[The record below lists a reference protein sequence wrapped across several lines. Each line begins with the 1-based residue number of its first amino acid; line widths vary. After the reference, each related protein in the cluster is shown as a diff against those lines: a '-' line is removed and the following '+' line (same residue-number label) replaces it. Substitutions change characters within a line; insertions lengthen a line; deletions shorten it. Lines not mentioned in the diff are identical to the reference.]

1 MEFPEQ
7 LWKPFEFLSRDLG
20 MSLSGTVYN
29 LYYCNVVRD
38 ADHGQFDRFR
48 FSFIDQSRMPAIHA
62 TEVNKQTMLVE
73 MAAAGKKLFENMI
86 GCMRCVEGGHE
97 REAIVFLRA
106 VRELSCTIY
115 KLFTHWMQDEYIAY
129 EYWMRYVQGPGGWG
143 IDGEDGLTG
152 AHTLAIPA
160 MDAFL
165 GIQGTSSTW
174 AFTLKHRS
182 HMTATMRSFLEK
194 LEGFDLIGYV
204 KKNEGQWTQNEAFRD
219 EYELCVRRLRGFRI
233 AHKYRVLPYF
243 GIHAPE
249 RQPMTAGGG
258 LVTEERYNQALTN
271 ETSSHDEFSAFFRA
285 RLGERIAETVSPLA
299 VSQES
304 GRGLPLLQSVVVASV
319 AISVAV
325 SFISSGFN

>member
-1 MEFPEQ
+1 MDFPEQ
-7 LWKPFEFLSRDLG
+7 LWKPFEYLSLDLG

-38 ADHGQFDRFR
+38 ADGEFDRFR
-48 FSFIDQSRMPAIHA
+48 FSFIDNSRMPAIHV

-194 LEGFDLIGYV
+194 LEAFDLIGYM
-204 KKNEGQWTQNEAFRD
+204 KKNEGHWTQNDAFRA
-219 EYELCVRRLRGFRI
+219 EYELCVRRLRGFLI
-233 AHKYRVLPYF
+233 AHNRCHLRSDQNCGEDHKHGSSPCPTDVPWLEEMSCRQRPQVIQCEVRDGVGFLPQQHKLSLGQSEKPHCLVLLVPK
-243 GIHAPE
+243 
-249 RQPMTAGGG
+249 GG
-258 LVTEERYNQALTN
+258 
-271 ETSSHDEFSAFFRA
+271 H
-285 RLGERIAETVSPLA
+285 
-299 VSQES
+299 
-304 GRGLPLLQSVVVASV
+304 
-319 AISVAV
+319 
-325 SFISSGFN
+325 